1 MCECCGGDCKL
12 CCGEEVVVKKVCDM
26 SRVEE
31 RLNMILEDDI
41 FETKDMSD
49 VLRIKFACIRDNL
62 WDIMRILK
70 AEEEL

>member
-12 CCGEEVVVKKVCDM
+12 CGGEMVVKKVCDM

-31 RLNMILEDDI
+31 RLNMILEDEI

-49 VLRIKFACIRDNL
+49 GLRIKFACIRDNL

-70 AEEEL
+70 AEEGL